1 LVSKNVPLAYKPA
14 ETTPAKEA
22 LPSPY
27 NSALTLGFTS
37 YPHVVDVSYPLKLIP
52 NLKVAEA

>member
-1 LVSKNVPLAYKPA
+1 LVSKNFPLAYNPA

-27 NSALTLGFTS
+27 NSALIEGFTS
-37 YPHVVDVSYPLKLIP
+37 YPQLT
-52 NLKVAEA
+52 EF